1 MKKIIFVLLIAALT
15 SCGKSMEE
23 KAADAK
29 YLQDLKESIS
39 HTGEAIRS
47 LQANN
52 DFNNQ
57 LGAINSQ
64 IRKLEK

>member
-1 MKKIIFVLLIAALT
+1 
-15 SCGKSMEE
+15 MEE

-39 HTGEAIRS
+39 RTGEAIRA
-47 LQANN
+47 LQAET